1 MSRIEAPPV
10 KARPTAED
18 KGLVILKGL
27 KVVEFATYIAAPGA
41 AGVLGDWGA
50 EVIKIERP
58 GGDDMRHV
66 FADAKSALSANPTF
80 EMDNRG
86 KRSVVLDI
94 TKPEGREAVAKLAA
108 SADVFITNVRPA
120 SLKRAGLDEASLRP
134 ANPRLVY
141 ALVTGYGMEGPDAH
155 KPGFDVTA
163 FWSRAGVARMTTPK
177 GEDPFLLRTGFG
189 DHITSLATTSAILA
203 ALYER
208 EQTGVGRMVQTS
220 LLATGT
226 YTVGS
231 DLAVQLR
238 FGRLSSNRSRREP
251 LNPMANFFQSAEGR
265 WFVTNPRGGSVDWV
279 AMATAAGRPD
289 LLEDPRF
296 SSGRLRKDNSA
307 DLTLAFDEAFAAL
320 GWEEITARLDAAD
333 LVWAPV
339 QTPAEVAA
347 DPQVRAAG
355 ALVQVENGE
364 GGYGDS
370 PAAPAQFPG
379 VDLSRRPSA
388 PGLGEHT
395 RAILME
401 LGYGPEAVEAMIAGG
416 AAGVAEP

>member
-1 MSRIEAPPV
+1 M
-10 KARPTAED
+10 
-18 KGLVILKGL
+18 LLKGL

-41 AGVLGDWGA
+41 AGILGDWGA
-50 EVIKIERP
+50 DVVKIERP

-66 FADAKSALSANPTF
+66 FADAKSELGANPTF

-94 TKPEGREAVAKLAA
+94 SKPQGREAVARLAGE
-108 SADVFITNVRPA
+108 ADIFLTNVRPA
-120 SLKRAGLDEASLRP
+120 ALARAGLDEASLRP
-134 ANPRLVY
+134 ANPRLIY
-141 ALVTGYGMEGPDAH
+141 ALVTGYGLEGPDAH

-208 EQTGVGRMVQTS
+208 EQTGRGRLVQTS
-220 LLATGT
+220 LLATGV

-238 FGRLSSNRSRREP
+238 FGRLASNRSRREP
-251 LNPMANFFQSAEGR
+251 LNPLANFFQSQDGR
-265 WFVTNPRGGSVDWV
+265 WFVTNPRGGSVDWA
-279 AMATAAGRPD
+279 AMTKAAGRPD
-289 LLEDPRF
+289 LQDDPRF
-296 SSGRLRKDNSA
+296 ASGRLRKENTA
-307 DLTLAFDEAFAAL
+307 ALTAEFDAAFAAL
-320 GWEEITARLDAAD
+320 PWTEITRRLDEAD

-347 DPQVRAAG
+347 DPQVEAAG
-355 ALVQVENGE
+355 ALVEVENGQ
-364 GGYGDS
+364 GGSWPS
-370 PAAPAQFPG
+370 PAAPALFPG
-379 VDLSRRPSA
+379 VPQGPRPA
-388 PGLGEHT
+388 PPALGAHT
-395 RAILME
+395 AQVLAEI
-401 LGYGPEAVEAMIAGG
+401 GYSPQEIAAMVEAG
-416 AAGVAEP
+416 AAA

>member
-1 MSRIEAPPV
+1 M
-10 KARPTAED
+10 
-18 KGLVILKGL
+18 ILKGL

-41 AGVLGDWGA
+41 AGILGDWGA

-66 FADAKSALSANPTF
+66 FADAKSDLGANPTF

-94 TKPEGREAVAKLAA
+94 SKPEGRDAVARLAA
-108 SADVFITNVRPA
+108 SADVFLTNVRTA
-120 SLKRAGLDEASLRP
+120 SLKRAGLDEASLRD
-134 ANPRLVY
+134 ANPRLIY

-220 LLATGT
+220 LLATGV

-251 LNPMANFFQSAEGR
+251 LNPLANFFQSREGR
-265 WFVTNPRGGSVDWV
+265 WFVTNPRGGSADWA
-279 AMATAAGRPD
+279 AMTRAAGRPD
-289 LLEDPRF
+289 LQEDPRF
-296 SSGRLRKDNSA
+296 TSGRLRKEN
-307 DLTLAFDEAFAAL
+307 TAAL
-320 GWEEITARLDAAD
+320 TAEFDAAFGGLDWDEITARLDAAD

-355 ALVQVENGE
+355 ALVEVEDGR
-364 GGYGDS
+364 GGFGDS

-379 VDLSRRPSA
+379 VEPTRRPPP
-388 PGLGEHT
+388 PGLGQHT
-395 RAILME
+395 DEVLREI
-401 LGYGPEAVEAMIAGG
+401 GYSAAEIAAMQESG
-416 AAGVAEP
+416 AAV

>member
-1 MSRIEAPPV
+1 M
-10 KARPTAED
+10 
-18 KGLVILKGL
+18 ILKGL

-66 FADAKSALSANPTF
+66 FADAKSDLGANPTF

-94 TKPEGREAVAKLAA
+94 SKPEGRDAVARLAA
-108 SADVFITNVRPA
+108 SADVFLTNVRPA
-120 SLKRAGLDEASLRP
+120 SLKRAGLDEASLRG
-134 ANPRLVY
+134 ANPRLIY

-220 LLATGT
+220 LLATGV

-251 LNPMANFFQSAEGR
+251 LNPLANFFQSREGR
-265 WFVTNPRGGSVDWV
+265 WFVTNPRGGSVDWA
-279 AMATAAGRPD
+279 AMTKAAGRPE
-289 LLEDPRF
+289 LQEDPRF
-296 SSGRLRKDNSA
+296 TSGRLRKEN
-307 DLTLAFDEAFAAL
+307 TAAL
-320 GWEEITARLDAAD
+320 TAEFDRAFGALDWDEITARLDSAD

-339 QTPAEVAA
+339 QTPAEVAT

-355 ALVQVENGE
+355 ALVEVEDGR
-364 GGYGDS
+364 GGFGDS

-379 VDLSRRPSA
+379 VETTRRPPP
-388 PGLGEHT
+388 PGLGQHT
-395 RAILME
+395 AEVLSEI
-401 LGYGPEAVEAMIAGG
+401 GYSAEEIEAMRASG
-416 AAGVAEP
+416 AAV